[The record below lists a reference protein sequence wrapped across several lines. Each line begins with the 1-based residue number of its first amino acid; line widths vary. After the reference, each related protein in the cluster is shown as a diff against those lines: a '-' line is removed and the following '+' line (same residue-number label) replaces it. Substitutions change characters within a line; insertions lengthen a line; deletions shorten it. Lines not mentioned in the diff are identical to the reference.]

1 MKQLTRT
8 NHKIEFNKKSNKKY
22 SLLFLFALMAFPHA
36 AFSADEIEDNTKQ
49 KTLQSYSTGQSVT
62 DLNNTTQEQVL
73 TTLKQSQRLGNSDQ
87 LQKKSAGLS
96 RDEMINEK
104 IKKAQDKTLAVTLNT
119 LNEIDESNNKTKVS
133 SLKSLSRSYDSYFT
147 VYEGHSTLIEDYD
160 ADGYYQTFSVTF
172 DADLVSYNPYDE
184 AIIYAELYLSK
195 NGGPWEH
202 YFTTKDFVIMGENT
216 DDKFEV
222 FSTLGDGFNPNH
234 YDVLIDIYEV
244 NSPYIMAS
252 YSSDDSNSLYALPL
266 ENHYDDTPYSGYS
279 EEVYI
284 QGGSYS
290 TPLLLLLLMIL
301 LVRQLKR
308 KENQY

>member
-8 NHKIEFNKKSNKKY
+8 NNKIKFNKKSNNKC
-22 SLLFLFALMAFPHA
+22 SLVFLFALMTFSHA
-36 AFSADEIEDNTKQ
+36 AFSADERENVTEQIA
-49 KTLQSYSTGQSVT
+49 LQSYSTGQSVT
-62 DLNNTTQEQVL
+62 DLNNTTQQQVL
-73 TTLKQSQRLGNSDQ
+73 TTLKQNQLLGNSDQ
-87 LQKKSAGLS
+87 LQKKSANLS
-96 RDEMINEK
+96 RDEIINEK
-104 IKKAQDKTLAVTLNT
+104 IKKAQDQTSTTLNT
-119 LNEIDESNNKTKVS
+119 LIKSNNTTKVS
-133 SLKSLSRSYDSYFT
+133 NLKSLSRSHDSYFT

-184 AIIYAELYLSK
+184 AIIYAELYLSE

-216 DDKFEV
+216 EDKFEV

-279 EEVYI
+279 EEAYI

-290 TPLLLLLLMIL
+290 IPLLLLLLMIL
-301 LVRQLKR
+301 LVRQFR
-308 KENQY
+308 QKEEQY